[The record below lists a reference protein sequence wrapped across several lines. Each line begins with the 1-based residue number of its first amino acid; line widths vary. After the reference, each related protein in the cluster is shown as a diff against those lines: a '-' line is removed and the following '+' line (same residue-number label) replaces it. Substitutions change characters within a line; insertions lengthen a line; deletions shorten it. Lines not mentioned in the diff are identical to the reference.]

1 MSAILLLI
9 VAVILIT
16 MILSWGKSFTNEGLG
31 KAKEF
36 GTLSASDATMFVY
49 SKSYKD
55 GVVRFTYSE
64 PDYLKDEDI
73 IITHYRVLQI
83 PEMVSV
89 EFPDPLPLNQ
99 GDNIIPLPCLY
110 EYSLSSSSELTIQL
124 ITTEN
129 KYIDVKQRDQGMVCT
144 SGGTGTVADPKIIC
158 NAEDLNGIRTDLDAN
173 YALGKDIDLQCFSK
187 QDVNGWDPIGTDSN
201 RFSGSFDG
209 QNKTI
214 SNLYINRPATNG
226 VGLFGG
232 IQYSE
237 IKNVG
242 LEDVN
247 IIGNNYVGALV
258 SNGGGTIVENYSTGT
273 VSGNNIVGGLIGY
286 FGEEYESTIDNSY
299 STCHVSGT
307 GEIGGLIGANF
318 SNITNSYSTGLV
330 TGNSAIGGLVGTNE
344 SGVYSNSFYDTNTSG
359 QSDTGKG
366 VPKTTAE
373 MKTQSTFTGWD
384 FSSIWGMDSSTNSGY
399 PYLRSNPPN

>member
-1 MSAILLLI
+1 VKKALTPIMSAILLLI

-16 MILSWGKSFTNEGLG
+16 MILSWGKGFTNEGLN

-89 EFPDPLPLNQ
+89 EFPDPLPLRQ

-129 KYIDVKQRDQGMVCT
+129 KYIDIKQRDQGMVCT
-144 SGGTGTVADPKIIC
+144 SGGTGTVADPIIVC

-173 YALGKDIDLQCFSK
+173 YSLGKDIDLQCF
-187 QDVNGWDPIGTDSN
+187 
-201 RFSGSFDG
+201 
-209 QNKTI
+209 
-214 SNLYINRPATNG
+214 
-226 VGLFGG
+226 
-232 IQYSE
+232 
-237 IKNVG
+237 
-242 LEDVN
+242 
-247 IIGNNYVGALV
+247 
-258 SNGGGTIVENYSTGT
+258 
-273 VSGNNIVGGLIGY
+273 
-286 FGEEYESTIDNSY
+286 
-299 STCHVSGT
+299 
-307 GEIGGLIGANF
+307 
-318 SNITNSYSTGLV
+318 
-330 TGNSAIGGLVGTNE
+330 
-344 SGVYSNSFYDTNTSG
+344 
-359 QSDTGKG
+359 
-366 VPKTTAE
+366 
-373 MKTQSTFTGWD
+373 
-384 FSSIWGMDSSTNSGY
+384 
-399 PYLRSNPPN
+399 